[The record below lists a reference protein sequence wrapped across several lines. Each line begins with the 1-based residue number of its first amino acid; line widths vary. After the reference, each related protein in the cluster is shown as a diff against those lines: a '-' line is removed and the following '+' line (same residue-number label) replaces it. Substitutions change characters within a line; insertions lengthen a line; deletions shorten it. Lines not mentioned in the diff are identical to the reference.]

1 MLVFMTKREP
11 QSPYPT
17 PYLRKDA
24 EPFCMLD

>member
-11 QSPYPT
+11 QSHYTT

-24 EPFCMLD
+24 EPLRMLD